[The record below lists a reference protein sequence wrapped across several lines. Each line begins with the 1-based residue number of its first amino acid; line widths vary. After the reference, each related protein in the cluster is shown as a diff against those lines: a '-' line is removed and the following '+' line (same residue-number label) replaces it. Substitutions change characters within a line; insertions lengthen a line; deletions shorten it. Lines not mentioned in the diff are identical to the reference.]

1 MLTLGSFSILSGRS
15 YHSFMSADNLRQPI
29 RIALD
34 AMGSDSAPASEVGGV
49 VAALRASAN
58 RFHVV
63 LVGNEQAIRAELA
76 RTDAAGLDLSIVHA
90 SDVIT
95 MHDSPVSALKQKPD
109 SSIVVGMNLHKAGTV
124 DAFVSAGNTGA
135 VTAASTLILGRI
147 SGVSRP
153 TIGAVFPSEQGPTLV
168 VDAGAVTDCK
178 PHFLYE
184 FGVMGSI
191 YAELVMK
198 KKNPRVGLLNIGEES
213 SKGNEQAHEAHKLFV
228 EKHGRLNFV
237 GNVEGRDVLRG
248 SADVIVCDGFTGNVL
263 LKFGES
269 VPSYLKLQFKN
280 YAEQAW
286 WKKLLMGVMR
296 KPLRTVFKDMDYQEF
311 GGVPL
316 LGVNGVTIIGHGGST
331 PKAVM
336 NMLYRAEES
345 VQGQINVKIREAL
358 QTA

>member
-1 MLTLGSFSILSGRS
+1 
-15 YHSFMSADNLRQPI
+15 
-29 RIALD
+29 
-34 AMGSDSAPASEVGGV
+34 MGSDNAPASEVGGA

-58 RFHVV
+58 RFHIV
-63 LVGNEQAIRAELA
+63 LVGNESAIRTELA
-76 RTDAAGLDLSIVHA
+76 KTESSGLELSVVPA
-90 SDVIT
+90 SEVIT

-109 SSIVVGMNLHKAGTV
+109 SSIVVGMNLHKAGKV

-147 SGVSRP
+147 PGVSRP
-153 TIGAVFPSEQGPTLV
+153 TIGAVFPSQQGPTLV

-178 PHFLYE
+178 PHFLFE
-184 FGVMGSI
+184 FGVMGAL
-191 YAELVMK
+191 YMELVMK

-213 SKGNEQAHEAHKLFV
+213 SKGNEQAHEAYKIFA
-228 EKHGRLNFV
+228 EKKASLNFI
-237 GNVEGRDVLRG
+237 GNVEGRDVLKG
-248 SADVIVCDGFTGNVL
+248 SADVIVCDGFTGNIL

-269 VPSYLKLQFKN
+269 VPTYLKFQFKQ
-280 YAEQAW
+280 YAGQAW

-296 KPLRTVFKDMDYQEF
+296 RPLRTVFKDMDYQEF

-336 NMLYRAEES
+336 NMLYRAEEA
-345 VQGQINVKIREAL
+345 VNGQINEKIREAL
-358 QTA
+358 RTS

>member
-1 MLTLGSFSILSGRS
+1 
-15 YHSFMSADNLRQPI
+15 
-29 RIALD
+29 
-34 AMGSDSAPASEVGGV
+34 MGSDAAPASEVGGA

-63 LVGNEQAIRAELA
+63 LVGNENTIRAELA
-76 RTDAAGLDLSIVHA
+76 KTDTAGLDFSIVPA
-90 SDVIT
+90 SEVIT
-95 MHDSPVSALKQKPD
+95 MHDSPVAALKQKPD
-109 SSIVVGMNLHKAGTV
+109 SSIVVGMTLHQKGTV

-147 SGVSRP
+147 KGVSRP

-178 PHFLYE
+178 PHFLFE
-184 FGVMGSI
+184 FGVMGSL
-191 YAELVMK
+191 YAEIVLK
-198 KKNPRVGLLNIGEES
+198 KRNPRVGLLNIGEES
-213 SKGNEQAHEAHKLFV
+213 SKGNEQAHEAYKIFM
-228 EKHGRLNFV
+228 EKKASLNFI
-237 GNVEGRDVLRG
+237 GNVEGRDVLKG
-248 SADVIVCDGFTGNVL
+248 AADVVVCDGFTGNIL

-269 VPSYLKLQFKN
+269 VPSYLKVQFKN

-286 WKKLLMGVMR
+286 WKKLLMGIMR
-296 KPLRTVFKDMDYQEF
+296 RPLRTVFKDMDYQEF

-336 NMLYRAEES
+336 NMLYRAEEA
-345 VQGQINVKIREAL
+345 VNGQINEKIREAL
-358 QTA
+358 RTP

>member
-1 MLTLGSFSILSGRS
+1 
-15 YHSFMSADNLRQPI
+15 MSADNLSQPI

-34 AMGSDSAPASEVGGV
+34 AMGSDSAPSSEVEGA

-63 LVGNEQAIRAELA
+63 FVGNEAAIRTELA
-76 RTDAAGLDLSIVHA
+76 KTDTTGLAYSIVPA
-90 SDVIT
+90 SEVIT
-95 MHDSPVSALKQKPD
+95 MHDSPVAALKQKPD
-109 SSIVVGMNLHKAGTV
+109 ASIVVGMNLHRSGNV

-147 SGVSRP
+147 KGVSRP
-153 TIGAVFPSEQGPTLV
+153 TIGAVFPSVQGPTLV

-184 FGVMGSI
+184 FGVMGALYS
-191 YAELVMK
+191 ELVLK

-213 SKGNEQAHEAHKLFV
+213 SKGNEQAHEAYKLFT
-228 EKHGRLNFV
+228 EKKTSLNFV
-237 GNVEGRDVLRG
+237 GNVEGRDVLAG
-248 SADVIVCDGFTGNVL
+248 CADVVVCDGFTGNIL
-263 LKFGES
+263 LKFAES
-269 VPSYLKLQFKN
+269 VPTYLKYQFKK

-296 KPLRTVFKDMDYQEF
+296 SPLRTVFKDMDYQEF

-316 LGVNGVTIIGHGGST
+316 LGVDGITIIGHGGST

-336 NMLYRAEES
+336 NMLYRAEEA
-345 VQGQINVKIREAL
+345 VKGQINEKIRAAL
-358 QTA
+358 SKT